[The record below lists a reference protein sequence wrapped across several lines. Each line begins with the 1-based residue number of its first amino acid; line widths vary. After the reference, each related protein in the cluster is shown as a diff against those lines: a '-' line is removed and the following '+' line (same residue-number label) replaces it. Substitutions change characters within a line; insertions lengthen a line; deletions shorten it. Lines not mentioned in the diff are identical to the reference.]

1 MRHKMQAHH
10 QDQRS
15 PTVISRAV
23 TGVISR
29 AVISPTVINR
39 AAISR
44 ILASQSTA
52 RTTPASMNPVKT
64 TLESTKMLAMS
75 VSKNLRL
82 RQTDK
87 MAAHHVS
94 G

>member
-1 MRHKMQAHH
+1 M
-10 QDQRS
+10 
-15 PTVISRAV
+15 
-23 TGVISR
+23 
-29 AVISPTVINR
+29 
-39 AAISR
+39 
-44 ILASQSTA
+44 LASQSTA

-82 RQTDK
+82 RQTGK